1 MKFLRKFAN
10 IISPILMVLMIYTVI
25 PIVPAFASI
34 ATTDQMIDL
43 QAATSDRAKVS
54 GFLARED
61 VRRQTT
67 DFGVDPADVEQRV
80 NALSDEEIG
89 DLARNIDEMPAGQG
103 VVGLLVFV
111 AVVLF
116 LVFAIT
122 DMAGATDVF
131 PSINGPNERR

>member
-1 MKFLRKFAN
+1 MKLLRKFAN

-25 PIVPAFASI
+25 PVVPALASI
-34 ATTDQMIDL
+34 VTTDQMIDL
-43 QAATSDRAKVS
+43 QAATSDHAKVS

-61 VRRQTT
+61 VRRQIT
-67 DFGVDPADVEQRV
+67 DFGVDPAEVEQRI

-89 DLARNIDEMPAGQG
+89 GLARNIDEMPAGQG
-103 VVGLLVFV
+103 VVGLLIFV
-111 AVVLF
+111 VVVLF

-122 DMAGATDVF
+122 DMAGAIDVF